1 MENKSYHVLGV
12 MSGTSLDGVDIAQ
25 VKFTNGPQWSYQLG
39 QALTLPYPQHIKKL
53 LEKAVHLD
61 QAELDALDETITHW
75 FSDAIN
81 TFIARHK
88 ITDLDAVCSHGHT
101 VKHEPQNGFTLQIG
115 NRPELAHLTGHRVV
129 CDFRVQDVA
138 LGGQGA
144 PLVPIGDKLLFGS
157 YDYCLNLGGFAN
169 VSTDREGRRIAYD
182 ICPVNT
188 VLNYLAEKMG
198 LPYDKDGKIATQ
210 GVVDQQLLEIL
221 NNQEFYQRPAPK
233 TLGIE
238 WVHQVIFPLIEDRKD
253 IPVVMR
259 TFATHV
265 AMQLARHLKDSSD
278 SKVLVTGGGAFNQ
291 FLMQELRSRT
301 SAQIII
307 PSRELVEYKEAIV
320 FALLGVL
327 RMRGEVNTLSSVTG
341 AREDHSAGKVFEPM
355 EGSVSK

>member
-1 MENKSYHVLGV
+1 MENISYHVLGV

-39 QALTLPYPQHIKKL
+39 QALTLPYPQHLKKL

-144 PLVPIGDKLLFGS
+144 PLVPSGDKLLFGS

-198 LPYDKDGKIATQ
+198 LPYDKDGKIATE

-233 TLGIE
+233 TL
-238 WVHQVIFPLIEDRKD
+238 
-253 IPVVMR
+253 
-259 TFATHV
+259 
-265 AMQLARHLKDSSD
+265 
-278 SKVLVTGGGAFNQ
+278 
-291 FLMQELRSRT
+291 
-301 SAQIII
+301 
-307 PSRELVEYKEAIV
+307 
-320 FALLGVL
+320 
-327 RMRGEVNTLSSVTG
+327 
-341 AREDHSAGKVFEPM
+341 
-355 EGSVSK
+355 